1 METVVGPRST
11 IVSLYFPKEKVQKAD
26 IILKCSQI
34 QPILQRAPAKTDQ
47 ISLCLALHEKGKGK
61 NISLF
66 STTITNQNDEQWI
79 DNFEMLIQI

>member
-61 NISLF
+61 NIF

-79 DNFEMLIQI
+79 DIFEMLIQI